1 MNQSTHLAGRG
12 RRLGAQLIDWL
23 ILIGPTSLFFIAMGV
38 AGQFDQKEP
47 SSLAIAGM
55 AGSGIWMWTAIIWN
69 LVLLSR
75 HGQTF
80 GKKMLGIQ
88 IRRQDGGQATFGTM
102 VGMRLLING
111 LICVIPILGAIYALV
126 DVLYIFREDR
136 RCLHDQLAK
145 TMVVNLE
152 AEEPYSPLA
161 VPSFGYVP
169 ERMPTPRM
177 PANPNDSGYP
187 SQPPTFPPSPAI
199 PIPSPRLEP
208 PPPLTPPTR
217 PTPPP
222 LPGVQVSMKSP
233 TSAQPAALDQLEKLA
248 GLKDRGILTE
258 DEFTAEKRKL
268 LGT

>member
-1 MNQSTHLAGRG
+1 MNQNTHLAGRG

-38 AGQFDQKEP
+38 AGQFDKKEP
-47 SSLAIAGM
+47 SSLVIAGM
-55 AGSGIWMWTAIIWN
+55 AVSGTWMWTAIIWN

-80 GKKMLGIQ
+80 GKKILGIQ
-88 IRRQDGGQATFGTM
+88 IRREDGGEATFGTM
-102 VGMRLLING
+102 VGMRLLLNG

-145 TMVVNLE
+145 TMVVSLE
-152 AEEPYSPLA
+152 GEEPYSA
-161 VPSFGYVP
+161 SDVPSFGYVP
-169 ERMPTPRM
+169 KRMPTPRM
-177 PANPNDSGYP
+177 PADPNGSGF
-187 SQPPTFPPSPAI
+187 PPQTPAFPPSPAI
-199 PIPSPRLEP
+199 PPPTPRLEP
-208 PPPLTPPTR
+208 PPPLAPPTR

-222 LPGVQVSMKSP
+222 LPGAQVSTKSP

-268 LGT
+268 LGI

>member
-1 MNQSTHLAGRG
+1 MNQTIHLAGRG

-38 AGQFDQKEP
+38 AGQFDKKDP
-47 SSLAIAGM
+47 SALTIAGM
-55 AGSGIWMWTAIIWN
+55 AISGIWMWTAMIWN

-88 IRRQDGGQATFGTM
+88 IRRQDGGEASFGTM
-102 VGMRLLING
+102 VGMRLLLNG
-111 LICVIPILGAIYALV
+111 LICVIPILGAFYALV
-126 DVLYIFREDR
+126 DVLYIFRDDR
-136 RCLHDQLAK
+136 RCLHDQMAK
-145 TMVVNLE
+145 TMVVDLG
-152 AEEPYSPLA
+152 AEEPYSALD

-169 ERMPTPRM
+169 EPMPTSRV
-177 PANPNDSGYP
+177 PADPIGSGFLSHP
-187 SQPPTFPPSPAI
+187 SALPLPPVV
-199 PIPSPRLEP
+199 PIPSSRVEP
-208 PPPLTPPTR
+208 PLPSAPPAR

-222 LPGVQVSMKSP
+222 LPGTQASTKPP
-233 TSAQPAALDQLEKLA
+233 TSSQPAALDQLEKLA

-268 LGT
+268 LGI